1 MFRNNKPAPS
11 YVPVADW
18 HRGNMRIRNKEI
30 PFSAV
35 RLGLI
40 RDDDFSAGILVIHI
54 IRNIGHS
61 RSSLE
66 DLS

>member
-1 MFRNNKPAPS
+1 MK
-11 YVPVADW
+11 
-18 HRGNMRIRNKEI
+18 IRNKEI

-66 DLS
+66 DIS